1 MLSIDITEL
10 GVSAEILNALFA
22 LSAVLIG
29 FALLLFVVLM
39 CAKISG

>member
-1 MLSIDITEL
+1 MLSIDVAQL
-10 GVSAEILNALFA
+10 GLSLEMLNALLA

-29 FALLLFVVLM
+29 FALLLFVVLI

>member
-1 MLSIDITEL
+1 MLSIDVAEL
-10 GVSAEILNALFA
+10 GLSTETLNALFA

>member
-1 MLSIDITEL
+1 MLSINVAQL
-10 GVSAEILNALFA
+10 GLSLETLNALLA

-29 FALLLFVVLM
+29 FALLLFVVLI